1 LTIRVDLDRLSR
13 KPIPPLPL
21 RACQQ
26 AGNKGA
32 LEGFEKEEMMKRL
45 ILICLTGLATIFL
58 TMTAHAEKPVYGGSL
73 TVAMGVEPP
82 GLDPTIATS
91 AAIPRVVYSNLL
103 EGLVKI
109 DRNGKIVAALAKSH
123 KISKDGK
130 EYTFILKKG
139 VKFHDGKP
147 FNAEDV
153 KFTFDRL
160 MDVQKTG
167 TAHPEYYKDID
178 SVQVVDS
185 HTVKIG
191 LKNVNSMFLFN
202 LARPDSIVVS
212 SQSVDKLKSA
222 PIGTGPFKFVE
233 WVRGDHVT
241 LAKFENYQ
249 RKGIPYLDRV
259 TFKFIGDPSAQ
270 IASLK
275 AGDIDAVA
283 YDVSPENALLL
294 EKDPKFKVLDGY
306 TTTKVILS
314 TNNSRKPFTDVRV
327 RRAMAYAID
336 RKALIKGAMSGFGV
350 PIGSHMDPGNPYYID
365 LTSVYPY
372 NPQKAKQLLNEAGY
386 PNGFEAVLKLPER
399 YAYARRTGEI
409 VADMLAQV
417 GIKLKIELI
426 EWGQWI
432 DRVFK
437 NADYDLTVI
446 GHAEP
451 FDISI
456 YANPKY
462 YFRYNSPTFQET
474 LKKAE
479 MEPNPK
485 VQKELYIAC
494 QKIITEDAVNGFLY
508 VLPSLPTMK
517 KEVMNWWK
525 NYPMTAV
532 DVTEVWIQ
540 K

>member
-1 LTIRVDLDRLSR
+1 MLAFLLLTSVS
-13 KPIPPLPL
+13 
-21 RACQQ
+21 
-26 AGNKGA
+26 
-32 LEGFEKEEMMKRL
+32 
-45 ILICLTGLATIFL
+45 
-58 TMTAHAEKPVYGGSL
+58 HAQKPVYGGSL

-82 GLDPTIATS
+82 GLDPTTATS
-91 AAIPRVVYSNLL
+91 AAIPRVVYSNVS

-109 DRNGKIVAALAKSH
+109 DRNGKIVPALAKSH

-130 EYTFILKKG
+130 EYTFVLKKG

-147 FNAEDV
+147 FDAEDV
-153 KFTFDRL
+153 KFTLERL
-160 MDVQKTG
+160 MDAQKTG

-178 SVQVVDS
+178 SVQAVDS
-185 HTVKIG
+185 HTIKIR

-202 LARPDSIVVS
+202 LARPDSIIVNKEA
-212 SQSVDKLKSA
+212 VDKLKSA

-241 LAKFENYQ
+241 LAKFENYHG
-249 RKGIPYLDRV
+249 KGIPYLEKV
-259 TFKFIGDPSAQ
+259 IFKFIGDPSAQ

-275 AGDIDAVA
+275 AGDIDAIA

-294 EKDPKFKVLDGY
+294 EKDPKFKVLNGY

-336 RKALIKGAMSGFGV
+336 RSALIKGAMSGYGI
-350 PIGSHMDPGNPYYID
+350 PIGSHMDPGNPNYID
-365 LTSVYPY
+365 LTSTYPY
-372 NPQKAKQLLNEAGY
+372 NPEKAKQLLAEAGY
-386 PNGFEAVLKLPER
+386 PNGFEAVIKLPER
-399 YAYARRTGEI
+399 YVYAKRSGEI
-409 VADMLAQV
+409 IADMLSQV
-417 GIKLKIELI
+417 GIKLKIELV

-437 NADYDLTVI
+437 NADFDLTVI

-462 YFRYNSPTFQET
+462 YFRYDNPRFQET

-485 VQKELYIAC
+485 VQKELYVAC
-494 QKIITEDAVNGFLY
+494 QKIITEDAVNGFLF
-508 VLPSLPTMK
+508 VLPSLATMK

-525 NYPMTAV
+525 DYPMTAV
-532 DVTEVWIQ
+532 DVTEVWIA

>member
-1 LTIRVDLDRLSR
+1 MR
-13 KPIPPLPL
+13 KL
-21 RACQQ
+21 
-26 AGNKGA
+26 
-32 LEGFEKEEMMKRL
+32 FL
-45 ILICLTGLATIFL
+45 IGSIFL
-58 TMTAHAEKPVYGGSL
+58 TITFLIPIAHAQKPIYGGSI
-73 TVAMGVEPP
+73 TIAQGVEPP
-82 GLDPTIATS
+82 GLDPTTATS
-91 AAIPRVVYSNLL
+91 AAIPRVVYSNIL

-109 DRNGKIVAALAKSH
+109 DRNGKIAPALVRDF

-130 EYTFILKKG
+130 EYTFSLKRG

-147 FNAEDV
+147 FDAEDV
-153 KFTFDRL
+153 KFTFERL
-160 MDVQKTG
+160 MDPKTA

-185 HTVKIG
+185 HTVKIKM
-191 LKNVNSMFLFN
+191 KNVNSMFLFN
-202 LARPDSIVVS
+202 LARPDSIIVNK
-212 SQSVDKLKSA
+212 QAVDRLKSA

-233 WVRGDHVT
+233 WVRGDHIT
-241 LAKFENYQ
+241 LAKFDDYH
-249 RKGIPYLDRV
+249 RKGIPYIDKV
-259 TFKFIGDPSAQ
+259 TFNFIGDPSAQ

-275 AGDIDAVA
+275 AGDIDVIA

-294 EKDPKFKVLDGY
+294 EKDPKFKVLNGY

-314 TNNSRKPFTDVRV
+314 TNNSRKPFNDVRI
-327 RRAMAYAID
+327 RRAMAHAID
-336 RKALIKGAMSGFGV
+336 RTALIKGAMSGYGV

-365 LTSVYPY
+365 LTPYYPY
-372 NPQKAKQLLNEAGY
+372 NPEKAKQLLKEAGY
-386 PNGFEAVLKLPER
+386 ADGFEAVIKLPER
-399 YAYARRTGEI
+399 YVYARRSGEI
-409 VADMLAQV
+409 IADMFSQV
-417 GIKLKIELI
+417 GIRLKIELT

-451 FDISI
+451 FDINI

-462 YFRYNSPTFQET
+462 YFRYDSPKFQET

-479 MEPNPK
+479 MEADPK
-485 VQKELYIAC
+485 IRKELYIAC

-517 KEVMNWWK
+517 KEIMNWWED
-525 NYPMTAV
+525 YPMTAV

>member
-1 LTIRVDLDRLSR
+1 MSREDGEMKRVLWIGLIVLTIAMVIPITYAQQ
-13 KPIPPLPL
+13 KPI
-21 RACQQ
+21 
-26 AGNKGA
+26 
-32 LEGFEKEEMMKRL
+32 
-45 ILICLTGLATIFL
+45 
-58 TMTAHAEKPVYGGSL
+58 YGGTL
-73 TVAMGVEPP
+73 IVAQGVEPP
-82 GLDPTIATS
+82 GLDPTTATS
-91 AAIPRVVYSNLL
+91 TAIPRIVYSNVL

-109 DRNGKIVAALAKSH
+109 DRNGKIAPALAKDY

-147 FNAEDV
+147 FDAEDV
-153 KFTFDRL
+153 KFTLDRAL
-160 MDVQKTG
+160 DPKT
-167 TAHPEYYKDID
+167 AVPHPEYYKDIE
-178 SVQVVDS
+178 SVQIMDS
-185 HTVKIG
+185 HQVKIK
-191 LKNVNSMFLFN
+191 LKHVNSMFLFN
-202 LARPDSIVVS
+202 LSRGDSVIVNKRA
-212 SQSVDKLKSA
+212 VDRLKSA

-241 LAKFENYQ
+241 LTKFEGYHRN
-249 RKGIPYLDRV
+249 GIPYLDQII
-259 TFKFIGDPSAQ
+259 FKFIGDPSAQ

-275 AGDIDAVA
+275 AGNIDVIA

-294 EKDPKFKVLDGY
+294 EKIPKFRVLNGY

-314 TNNSRKPFTDVRV
+314 TNHSRKPFNDLRI
-327 RRAMAYAID
+327 RRSMAHAID
-336 RKALIKGAMSGFGV
+336 RSALIKGAMSGYGT

-372 NPQKAKQLLNEAGY
+372 NPQKSKQLLKEAGY

-399 YAYARRTGEI
+399 YSYAKRTGEI
-409 VADMLAQV
+409 IADMLSQV
-417 GIKLKIELI
+417 GIKLKIELT

-432 DRVFK
+432 ERVF
-437 NADYDLTVI
+437 NHADYDLTVI

-451 FDISI
+451 FDINI
-456 YANPKY
+456 YAKPSY
-462 YFRYNSPTFQET
+462 YFRYDSPKFQEM

-479 MEPNPK
+479 MEVNPK
-485 VQKELYIAC
+485 VRKRLYITC
-494 QKIITEDAVNGFLY
+494 QKIIAEDTVNGFLF
-508 VLPSLPTMK
+508 VLPSLPTMR

-525 NYPMTAV
+525 NYPMTVA

>member
-1 LTIRVDLDRLSR
+1 LPFVGNGFKPFPTRVG
-13 KPIPPLPL
+13 KI
-21 RACQQ
+21 
-26 AGNKGA
+26 
-32 LEGFEKEEMMKRL
+32 KEDMEMRRCFLLCL
-45 ILICLTGLATIFL
+45 IGLAFFPAI
-58 TMTAHAEKPVYGGSL
+58 AYSQQKPVYGGSL
-73 TVAMGVEPP
+73 TIAQAVEPP
-82 GLDPTIATS
+82 GLDPTTATS
-91 AAIPRVVYSNLL
+91 TAIPRVVYNNVL

-109 DRNGKIVAALAKSH
+109 DRNGKIVPALAKDYR
-123 KISKDGK
+123 ISKDGK

-147 FNAEDV
+147 FDAEDV

-160 MDVQKTG
+160 MDPKG
-167 TAHPEYYKDID
+167 TIAHKEYYEPID
-178 SVQVVDS
+178 SVQVLDN
-185 HTVKIG
+185 HTVKIR

-202 LARPDSIVVS
+202 LARGDSVIVNK
-212 SQSVDKLKSA
+212 QAVDRLKSV
-222 PIGTGPFKFVE
+222 PVGTGPFKFVE
-233 WVRGDHVT
+233 WVRGDHIT
-241 LAKFENYQ
+241 LTKFDDYHI
-249 RKGIPYLDRV
+249 KGIPYLDKV

-275 AGDIDAVA
+275 TGDIDVIA

-294 EKDPKFKVLDGY
+294 EKDPKFKVLNGY
-306 TTTKVILS
+306 TTTEVILS

-327 RRAMAYAID
+327 RRAMAHAID
-336 RKALIKGAMSGFGV
+336 RGALIKGAMSGYGV

-365 LTSVYPY
+365 LTSTYPY
-372 NPQKAKQLLNEAGY
+372 DPQKAKQLLTEAGY
-386 PNGFEAVLKLPER
+386 PNGFEGVIKLPER
-399 YAYARRTGEI
+399 YAYARRSGEI
-409 VADMLAQV
+409 IADMLSQV

-451 FDISI
+451 FDINI

-462 YFRYNSPTFQET
+462 YFRYESSKFQET

-479 MEPNPK
+479 MEADPK
-485 VQKELYIAC
+485 VRKELYMAC
-494 QKIITEDAVNGFLY
+494 QRIITEDAVNGFLY

-517 KEVMNWWK
+517 QEVMNWWK
-525 NYPMTAV
+525 DYPMTAC
-532 DVTEVWIQ
+532 DVTEVWIS

>member
-1 LTIRVDLDRLSR
+1 
-13 KPIPPLPL
+13 
-21 RACQQ
+21 
-26 AGNKGA
+26 
-32 LEGFEKEEMMKRL
+32 MKRF
-45 ILICLTGLATIFL
+45 ILICLIGLATIFL
-58 TMTAHAEKPVYGGSL
+58 TMAAHAQKPVYGGSL

-82 GLDPTIATS
+82 GLDPTTATS

-103 EGLVKI
+103 EGLVRI
-109 DRNGKIVAALAKSH
+109 DRNGKIVSALAKSH
-123 KISKDGK
+123 QISKDGK

-147 FNAEDV
+147 FDAEDV
-153 KFTFDRL
+153 KFTFERL

-178 SVQVVDS
+178 SVQVV
-185 HTVKIG
+185 HRYTVKIR

-212 SQSVDKLKSA
+212 SQSVDKLKTA
-222 PIGTGPFKFVE
+222 PVGTGSFKFVE
-233 WVRGDHVT
+233 WVRGDHIT
-241 LAKFENYQ
+241 LAKFENYH
-249 RKGIPYLDRV
+249 RKGIPYLDKV

-275 AGDIDAVA
+275 AGDIDAIA

-336 RKALIKGAMSGFGV
+336 RNALIKGAMSGFGV

-372 NPQKAKQLLNEAGY
+372 NPQKAKELLNEAGY

-409 VADMLAQV
+409 VADMLSQV

-462 YFRYNSPTFQET
+462 YFRYDSPRFQET

>member
-1 LTIRVDLDRLSR
+1 MR
-13 KPIPPLPL
+13 KL
-21 RACQQ
+21 
-26 AGNKGA
+26 
-32 LEGFEKEEMMKRL
+32 FL
-45 ILICLTGLATIFL
+45 IGSIFL
-58 TMTAHAEKPVYGGSL
+58 TITFLIPIAHAQKPIYGGSI
-73 TVAMGVEPP
+73 TIAQGVEPP
-82 GLDPTIATS
+82 GLDPTTATS
-91 AAIPRVVYSNLL
+91 AVIPRVVYSNIL

-109 DRNGKIVAALAKSH
+109 DRNGKIAPALVRDF

-147 FNAEDV
+147 FDAEDV
-153 KFTFDRL
+153 KFTFERL
-160 MDVQKTG
+160 MDPKTA

-185 HTVKIG
+185 HTVKIKM
-191 LKNVNSMFLFN
+191 KNVNSMFLFN
-202 LARPDSIVVS
+202 LARPDSIIVNK
-212 SQSVDKLKSA
+212 QAVDRLKSA

-233 WVRGDHVT
+233 WVRGDHIT
-241 LAKFENYQ
+241 LAKFDDYH
-249 RKGIPYLDRV
+249 RKGIPYIDKV
-259 TFKFIGDPSAQ
+259 TFNFIGDPSAQ

-275 AGDIDAVA
+275 AGDIDVIA

-294 EKDPKFKVLDGY
+294 EKDPKFKVLNGY

-314 TNNSRKPFTDVRV
+314 TNNSRKPFNDVRI
-327 RRAMAYAID
+327 RRAMAHAID
-336 RKALIKGAMSGFGV
+336 RTALIKGAMSGYGV

-365 LTSVYPY
+365 LTPYYPY
-372 NPQKAKQLLNEAGY
+372 NPEKAKQLLKEAGY
-386 PNGFEAVLKLPER
+386 ADGFEAVIKLPER
-399 YAYARRTGEI
+399 YVYARRSGEI
-409 VADMLAQV
+409 IADMFSQV
-417 GIKLKIELI
+417 GIRLKIELT

-451 FDISI
+451 FDINI

-462 YFRYNSPTFQET
+462 YFRYDSPKFQET

-479 MEPNPK
+479 MEADPK
-485 VQKELYIAC
+485 IRKELYIAC
-494 QKIITEDAVNGFLY
+494 QKIITEDTVNGFLY

-517 KEVMNWWK
+517 KEIMNWWK
-525 NYPMTAV
+525 DYPMTAV

>member
-1 LTIRVDLDRLSR
+1 MR
-13 KPIPPLPL
+13 KL
-21 RACQQ
+21 
-26 AGNKGA
+26 
-32 LEGFEKEEMMKRL
+32 FL
-45 ILICLTGLATIFL
+45 IGSIFL
-58 TMTAHAEKPVYGGSL
+58 TITFLIPIAHAQKPIYGGSI
-73 TVAMGVEPP
+73 TIAQGVEPP
-82 GLDPTIATS
+82 GLDPTTATS
-91 AAIPRVVYSNLL
+91 AAIPRVVYSNIL

-109 DRNGKIVAALAKSH
+109 DRNGKIAPALVRDF

-147 FNAEDV
+147 FDAEDV
-153 KFTFDRL
+153 KFTFERL
-160 MDVQKTG
+160 MDPKTA

-185 HTVKIG
+185 HTVKIKM
-191 LKNVNSMFLFN
+191 KNVNSMFLFN
-202 LARPDSIVVS
+202 LARPDSIIVNK
-212 SQSVDKLKSA
+212 QAVDRLKSA

-233 WVRGDHVT
+233 WVRGDHIT
-241 LAKFENYQ
+241 LAKFDDYH
-249 RKGIPYLDRV
+249 RKGIPYLDKV
-259 TFKFIGDPSAQ
+259 TFNFIGDPSAQ

-275 AGDIDAVA
+275 AGDIDVIA

-294 EKDPKFKVLDGY
+294 EKDPKFKVLNGY
-306 TTTKVILS
+306 ATTKVILS
-314 TNNSRKPFTDVRV
+314 TNNSRKPFNDVRI
-327 RRAMAYAID
+327 RRAMAHAID
-336 RKALIKGAMSGFGV
+336 RTALIKGAMSGYGV

-365 LTSVYPY
+365 LTPYYPY
-372 NPQKAKQLLNEAGY
+372 NPEKAKQLLKEAGY
-386 PNGFEAVLKLPER
+386 ADGFEAVIKLPER
-399 YAYARRTGEI
+399 YVYARRSGEI
-409 VADMLAQV
+409 IADMFSQV
-417 GIKLKIELI
+417 GIRLKIELT

-451 FDISI
+451 FDINI

-462 YFRYNSPTFQET
+462 YFRYDSPKFQET

-479 MEPNPK
+479 MEADPK
-485 VQKELYIAC
+485 IRKELYIAC

-517 KEVMNWWK
+517 KEIMNWWK
-525 NYPMTAV
+525 DYPMTAV

>member
-1 LTIRVDLDRLSR
+1 MR
-13 KPIPPLPL
+13 KL
-21 RACQQ
+21 
-26 AGNKGA
+26 
-32 LEGFEKEEMMKRL
+32 FL
-45 ILICLTGLATIFL
+45 IGLIFL
-58 TMTAHAEKPVYGGSL
+58 TITFLIPIAHAQKPIYGGSI
-73 TVAMGVEPP
+73 TIAQGVEPP
-82 GLDPTIATS
+82 GLDPTTATS
-91 AAIPRVVYSNLL
+91 AAIPRVVYSNIL

-109 DRNGKIVAALAKSH
+109 DRNGKIAPALVRDF

-147 FNAEDV
+147 FDAEDV
-153 KFTFDRL
+153 KFTFERL
-160 MDVQKTG
+160 MDPKTA

-185 HTVKIG
+185 HTVKIKM
-191 LKNVNSMFLFN
+191 KNVNSMFLFN
-202 LARPDSIVVS
+202 LARPDSIIVNK
-212 SQSVDKLKSA
+212 QAVDRLKSA

-233 WVRGDHVT
+233 WVRGDHIT
-241 LAKFENYQ
+241 LAKFDDYH
-249 RKGIPYLDRV
+249 RKGIPYLDKV

-275 AGDIDAVA
+275 AGDIDVIA

-294 EKDPKFKVLDGY
+294 EKDPKFKVLNGY
-306 TTTKVILS
+306 ATTKVILS
-314 TNNSRKPFTDVRV
+314 TNNSRKPFNDVRI
-327 RRAMAYAID
+327 RRAMAHAID
-336 RKALIKGAMSGFGV
+336 RTALIKGAMSGYGV

-365 LTSVYPY
+365 LTPYYPY
-372 NPQKAKQLLNEAGY
+372 NPEKAKQLLKEAGY
-386 PNGFEAVLKLPER
+386 ADGFEAVIKLPER
-399 YAYARRTGEI
+399 YVYARRSGEI
-409 VADMLAQV
+409 IADMFSQV
-417 GIKLKIELI
+417 GIRLKIELT

-451 FDISI
+451 FDINI

-462 YFRYNSPTFQET
+462 YFRYDSPKFQET

-479 MEPNPK
+479 MEADPK
-485 VQKELYIAC
+485 IRKELYIAC

-517 KEVMNWWK
+517 KEIMNWWK
-525 NYPMTAV
+525 DYPMTAV

>member
-1 LTIRVDLDRLSR
+1 MR
-13 KPIPPLPL
+13 KFFLISSTLLAITFLAPI
-21 RACQQ
+21 AQ
-26 AGNKGA
+26 AQ
-32 LEGFEKEEMMKRL
+32 
-45 ILICLTGLATIFL
+45 
-58 TMTAHAEKPVYGGSL
+58 KPVYGG
-73 TVAMGVEPP
+73 AIIIAQGVEPP
-82 GLDPTIATS
+82 GLDPTTATS
-91 AAIPRVVYSNLL
+91 TAIPRVVYHNVV
-103 EGLVKI
+103 EGLVRI
-109 DRNGKIVAALAKSH
+109 DRNGKIIPALAKDY

-130 EYTFILKKG
+130 EYTFVLKKG

-147 FNAEDV
+147 FDGEDV
-153 KFTFDRL
+153 KFTFERL
-160 MDVQKTG
+160 MDPKNTI
-167 TAHPEYYKDID
+167 AHPEYYKDID
-178 SVQVVDS
+178 SVQMVES
-185 HTVKIG
+185 HTVKIK
-191 LKNVNSMFLFN
+191 LKNVNAMFLFN
-202 LARPDSIVVS
+202 LARPDSIIVNK
-212 SQSVDKLKSA
+212 QAVDKIKSA
-222 PIGTGPFKFVE
+222 PVGTGPFKFME
-233 WVRGDHVT
+233 WVRGDHIT
-241 LAKFENYQ
+241 LDKFDKSHW
-249 RKGIPYLDRV
+249 KGIPYLDKI

-275 AGDIDAVA
+275 AGDIDVIA

-294 EKDPKFKVLDGY
+294 EKDPKFKVLNGY

-314 TNNSRKPFTDVRV
+314 INNSRKPFNDVRV
-327 RRAMAYAID
+327 RRAIAHAID
-336 RKALIKGAMSGFGV
+336 RNSLIEGAMSGYGI
-350 PIGSHMDPGNPYYID
+350 PIGSHMDPGNPYYLD

-372 NPQKAKQLLNEAGY
+372 DPQKAKQLLKESGY
-386 PNGFEAVLKLPER
+386 GDGFEAIIKLPER

-409 VADMLAQV
+409 IADMLSQV
-417 GIKLKIELI
+417 GIKLKIELT

-451 FDISI
+451 FDINI

-462 YFRYNSPTFQET
+462 YFRYDSQKFQET
-474 LKKAE
+474 LQKAE
-479 MEPNPK
+479 MEADPK
-485 VQKELYIAC
+485 VRKEFYMAC

-525 NYPMTAV
+525 DYPMTAC

>member
-1 LTIRVDLDRLSR
+1 MVFFAPFAHAQ
-13 KPIPPLPL
+13 KPI
-21 RACQQ
+21 
-26 AGNKGA
+26 
-32 LEGFEKEEMMKRL
+32 
-45 ILICLTGLATIFL
+45 
-58 TMTAHAEKPVYGGSL
+58 YGGSI
-73 TVAMGVEPP
+73 TIAQGVEPP
-82 GLDPTIATS
+82 GLDPTTATS
-91 AAIPRVVYSNLL
+91 TAIPRVVYSNVL

-109 DRNGKIVAALAKSH
+109 DRNGKIAPALARDL

-130 EYTFILKKG
+130 EYTFVLKRG
-139 VKFHDGKP
+139 VKFHDGKS
-147 FNAEDV
+147 FDAEDV
-153 KFTFDRL
+153 KFTFERL
-160 MDVQKTG
+160 MDEKTG
-167 TAHPEYYKDID
+167 TAHREYYKDID
-178 SVQVVDS
+178 SVQVVNS
-185 HTVKIG
+185 HTVKIK

-202 LARPDSIVVS
+202 LARPDSIIVNK
-212 SQSVDKLKSA
+212 QAVDKMKSV
-222 PIGTGPFKFVE
+222 PVGTGPFKFVE
-233 WVRGDHVT
+233 WMPGDHIT
-241 LAKFENYQ
+241 LTKFGDYH
-249 RKGIPYLDRV
+249 RKGIPYLDKV

-275 AGDIDAVA
+275 AGDIDAIA

-294 EKDPKFKVLDGY
+294 EKDPKFKVLNGY

-314 TNNSRKPFTDVRV
+314 TNNSRKPFNDVRI
-327 RRAMAYAID
+327 RKAMAHAID
-336 RKALIKGAMSGFGV
+336 RSALIKGAMSGYGV
-350 PIGSHMDPGNPYYID
+350 PIGSHMDPGNPYYIN
-365 LTSVYPY
+365 LTSAYPY
-372 NPQKAKQLLNEAGY
+372 DPQKAKQLLTEAGY
-386 PNGFEAVLKLPER
+386 PNGFEAVIKLPER

-409 VADMLAQV
+409 MTDMLSQV
-417 GIKLKIELI
+417 GIKLKIELT

-451 FDISI
+451 FDINI

-462 YFRYNSPTFQET
+462 YFRYDSPKFQET

-479 MEPNPK
+479 MEADPK
-485 VQKELYIAC
+485 IRKELYIAC

-525 NYPMTAV
+525 DYPMTAV